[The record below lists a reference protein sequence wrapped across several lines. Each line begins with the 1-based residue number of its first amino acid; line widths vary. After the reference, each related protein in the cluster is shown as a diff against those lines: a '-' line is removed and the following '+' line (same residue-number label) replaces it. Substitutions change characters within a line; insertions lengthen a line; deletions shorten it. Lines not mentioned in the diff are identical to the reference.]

1 MNGFVSVFVVSYLQN
16 SVKQSLKFLDH
27 EDDITALPKN
37 PPVVDIKDDPETL
50 VSSVLQD
57 VCETQRISNSD
68 HVALAE
74 NDPTESV
81 PRSFVAEGRP
91 GEHRKA
97 RMRLRNVV
105 PKNFGHYQ
113 LEYAHWLHMSGYRAA
128 KRRRY
133 IQKRSEAGLVRR
145 RPIGVPLSRQRPI
158 GDGPA
163 RHGPVATRRPTKLL
177 RLHSSDRP
185 AIKSAGPAASSC
197 APMSMLRFPQ
207 NVVDVATVDAAV
219 SSSGDR
225 GSSDGLRAAVKL
237 HFGAVA
243 RIKAG
248 AKCRIMA
255 RRWTAD
261 DRLEYLVQ
269 WDSGIV
275 T

>member
-1 MNGFVSVFVVSYLQN
+1 
-16 SVKQSLKFLDH
+16 VKR
-27 EDDITALPKN
+27 LPKPAKHKDTWPEI
-37 PPVVDIKDDPETL
+37 PPIIDIGDCTATP
-50 VSSVLQD
+50 VSSVHTE
-57 VCETQRISNSD
+57 VCETRQVSNHDDGSLAKTEPGESTSRSS
-68 HVALAE
+68 VAE
-74 NDPTESV
+74 N
-81 PRSFVAEGRP
+81 GP
-91 GEHRKA
+91 GERRKA
-97 RMRLRNVV
+97 RMRLRNLS

-113 LEYAHWLHMSGYRAA
+113 LEYKHWLHMSGYRVA

-133 IQKRSEAGLVRR
+133 IPKRRSEVSLVRR
-145 RPIGVPLSRQRPI
+145 QPINVGLARRRMVEEGVARRGPI
-158 GDGPA
+158 
-163 RHGPVATRRPTKLL
+163 TTKRPTKLL

-185 AIKSAGPAASSC
+185 AIKTARPPASSR
-197 APMSMLRFPQ
+197 AAVNMLRLPQ
-207 NVVDVATVDAAV
+207 NVVDVETVDAAV
-219 SSSGDR
+219 SASGDR
-225 GSSDGLRAAVKL
+225 GVSDGLHASIRL